1 MPENS
6 IDFSQ
11 GAGPPPRR
19 RQVVGSA
26 AELTPGQ
33 RKIVCCGGR
42 EIGLFNVN
50 GEFFGLQNRCPHQGG
65 PLCRGRLRPL
75 VVADGVYHVAYER
88 EQEIVKCP
96 WHQWEFDVKT
106 GTAICDPRLRVK
118 TYRVAEENGELVV
131 YW

>member
-1 MPENS
+1 MEEKATGHT
-6 IDFSQ
+6 DE
-11 GAGPPPRR
+11 RE
-19 RQVVGSA
+19 V
-26 AELTPGQ
+26 
-33 RKIVCCGGR
+33 KGR
-42 EIGLFNVN
+42 ECSREKKYVQGSVVAAAAASSTT
-50 GEFFGLQNRCPHQGG
+50 GTAGG